1 MVHKAVSYGIYHPR
15 YLIVMANNST
25 SGRLDTLEEEIVR
38 LLKENNRIL
47 KINTT
52 LLENINENVRRI
64 KTNTS

>member
-1 MVHKAVSYGIYHPR
+1 MEYTTPR

-52 LLENINENVRRI
+52 LLENINENLRRI